1 MNLLFGKEYP
11 LKNRYLHI
19 NAGSD
24 LKNLPVNDKNL
35 PVNKTCGMILA
46 LLKDN
51 PDITYDE
58 LALKTGKTRETVRVN
73 LRKLESQNLIRR
85 VGSDKSGHW
94 EVFVRN

>member
-24 LKNLPVNDKNL
+24 LKNL

>member
-1 MNLLFGKEYP
+1 M
-11 LKNRYLHI
+11 
-19 NAGSD
+19 
-24 LKNLPVNDKNL
+24 
-35 PVNKTCGMILA
+35 
-46 LLKDN
+46 LKDN